1 MASAIVCAVAALV
14 LLAGC
19 AQTGTASEKEFRV
32 GAILHLTGSDLAEPD
47 EAFRDGMLL
56 AADELNANG
65 GVNGKTVRVIVED
78 DATNLANAL
87 TVAQKLINADRV
99 DAAID
104 ATFRQVQ
111 VNGKLFEEAKT
122 PVIVLWDSNP
132 EIENLGEYQFAIGP
146 WTPSSGEASAEFAYR
161 TLGSRK
167 AAVIYN
173 AEEWSS
179 AVAGFFKTKFESLGG
194 TILDSYAVDLAASHD
209 YRTVIAKAMAQDP
222 DVIYAPVTDG
232 LSTFFIQLKTAGY
245 AGKTITSDIITDN
258 VIEASNG
265 ATEGVYQTIVLDP
278 TDTPQVLHMKQL
290 YRQKFGRDPT
300 QVLFVA
306 WGYDAVRILAH
317 AAQNASDGEEIKDN
331 LYRIQGFEGASKT
344 ISFDSKGSS
353 ATPPDIVVVTDGK
366 LVKADTN

>member
-1 MASAIVCAVAALV
+1 MLKSQAFFEGVFGCAVAALV

-146 WTPSSGEASAEFAYR
+146 WTPSSA
-161 TLGSRK
+161 L
-167 AAVIYN
+167 
-173 AEEWSS
+173 
-179 AVAGFFKTKFESLGG
+179 
-194 TILDSYAVDLAASHD
+194 
-209 YRTVIAKAMAQDP
+209 
-222 DVIYAPVTDG
+222 
-232 LSTFFIQLKTAGY
+232 
-245 AGKTITSDIITDN
+245 
-258 VIEASNG
+258 
-265 ATEGVYQTIVLDP
+265 
-278 TDTPQVLHMKQL
+278 
-290 YRQKFGRDPT
+290 
-300 QVLFVA
+300 
-306 WGYDAVRILAH
+306 
-317 AAQNASDGEEIKDN
+317 
-331 LYRIQGFEGASKT
+331 
-344 ISFDSKGSS
+344 
-353 ATPPDIVVVTDGK
+353 
-366 LVKADTN
+366 